1 MSDSILDQIRSNRKR
16 TIVPSRED
24 TLISPK
30 QESEQIAQQS
40 TMENEASNKT
50 LANATSNETSVAN
63 ATSNKTSTANATS
76 NKTTTANEASNKTST
91 NEALNKTST
100 NEASNETTNSNST
113 IEELKAELAKIPPTR
128 RHSAV
133 VLDAEIDANLTRFCK
148 EKGVTV
154 EVFLEAA
161 WLQAEASS
169 ELMEKILVEAK
180 YRYDSRKLAGK
191 LRRLITMLSGR

>member
-1 MSDSILDQIRSNRKR
+1 MSDSILDKIRSNRKR
-16 TIVPSRED
+16 TIVPNRED
-24 TLISPK
+24 TLIAPK
-30 QESEQIAQQS
+30 QESEQIAQQLTPANETSANATS
-40 TMENEASNKT
+40 T
-50 LANATSNETSVAN
+50 NATSNET
-63 ATSNKTSTANATS
+63 
-76 NKTTTANEASNKTST
+76 T
-91 NEALNKTST
+91 NP
-100 NEASNETTNSNST
+100 NST
-113 IEELKAELAKIPPTR
+113 LEELKAELAKLPPTR

-180 YRYDSRKLAGK
+180 CRYDSRKLAGK

>member
-30 QESEQIAQQS
+30 QGSEQIAQQS
-40 TMENEASNKT
+40 TTE
-50 LANATSNETSVAN
+50 
-63 ATSNKTSTANATS
+63 
-76 NKTTTANEASNKTST
+76 
-91 NEALNKTST
+91 

-113 IEELKAELAKIPPTR
+113 LEELKAELAKIPPTR

-133 VLDAEIDANLTRFCK
+133 VLDAEIDTNLTRFCK

-154 EVFLEAA
+154 ELFLEAA

-180 YRYDSRKLAGK
+180 CRYDSRKIAGK
-191 LRRLITMLSGR
+191 LRRLITMLSGRG

>member
-16 TIVPSRED
+16 TVVPSRED
-24 TLISPK
+24 TLIAPK
-30 QESEQIAQQS
+30 QESEQIAQRS
-40 TMENEASNKT
+40 TPANEPSK
-50 LANATSNETSVAN
+50 E
-63 ATSNKTSTANATS
+63 
-76 NKTTTANEASNKTST
+76 TTAD
-91 NEALNKTST
+91 
-100 NEASNETTNSNST
+100 NST
-113 IEELKAELAKIPPTR
+113 LEELKAELAKIPPTR

-161 WLQAEASS
+161 WLQAVASS

-180 YRYDSRKLAGK
+180 CRYDSRKLAGK

>member
-1 MSDSILDQIRSNRKR
+1 MSDSILDKIRSNRKR
-16 TIVPSRED
+16 TIVPNRED
-24 TLISPK
+24 TLIAPK
-30 QESEQIAQQS
+30 QESEQIAQPS
-40 TMENEASNKT
+40 TPVNE
-50 LANATSNETSVAN
+50 TSNETS
-63 ATSNKTSTANATS
+63 NKTS
-76 NKTTTANEASNKTST
+76 ANET
-91 NEALNKTST
+91 
-100 NEASNETTNSNST
+100 SNETTNSNST
-113 IEELKAELAKIPPTR
+113 LEELKAELAKIPPTR

-161 WLQAEASS
+161 WLQAVASS

-180 YRYDSRKLAGK
+180 CRYDSRKLAGK

>member
-1 MSDSILDQIRSNRKR
+1 MSDSILDKIRSNRKR
-16 TIVPSRED
+16 TIVPNRED
-24 TLISPK
+24 TLIAPK
-30 QESEQIAQQS
+30 QESEQIAQRS
-40 TMENEASNKT
+40 APANATSANEASSEP
-50 LANATSNETSVAN
+50 LANATSTNET
-63 ATSNKTSTANATS
+63 
-76 NKTTTANEASNKTST
+76 
-91 NEALNKTST
+91 
-100 NEASNETTNSNST
+100 SNETTNSNST
-113 IEELKAELAKIPPTR
+113 LEELKAELAKIPQTR

-180 YRYDSRKLAGK
+180 CRYDSRKLAGK

>member
-1 MSDSILDQIRSNRKR
+1 MSDSILDKIRSNRKR
-16 TIVPSRED
+16 TIVPNRED
-24 TLISPK
+24 TLIAPK
-30 QESEQIAQQS
+30 RESGQIAQQS
-40 TMENEASNKT
+40 TPASEA
-50 LANATSNETSVAN
+50 SNETS
-63 ATSNKTSTANATS
+63 ANATS
-76 NKTTTANEASNKTST
+76 NKTTTT
-91 NEALNKTST
+91 NEALNETPA

-113 IEELKAELAKIPPTR
+113 LEELKAELAKIPPTR

>member
-1 MSDSILDQIRSNRKR
+1 MSDSILDKIRSNRKR
-16 TIVPSRED
+16 TIVPNRED
-24 TLISPK
+24 TLIAPK
-30 QESEQIAQQS
+30 QESEQISQQL
-40 TMENEASNKT
+40 TP
-50 LANATSNETSVAN
+50 ANATS
-63 ATSNKTSTANATS
+63 
-76 NKTTTANEASNKTST
+76 ANEASSEILA
-91 NEALNKTST
+91 NET
-100 NEASNETTNSNST
+100 SNETTNPNST
-113 IEELKAELAKIPPTR
+113 LEELKAELAKIPQTR

-161 WLQAEASS
+161 WLQATASS

-180 YRYDSRKLAGK
+180 CRYDSRKLAGK

>member
-1 MSDSILDQIRSNRKR
+1 MSDSILDKIRSNRKR
-16 TIVPSRED
+16 TIVPNRED
-24 TLISPK
+24 TLIAPK
-30 QESEQIAQQS
+30 QESEQIAQQLTPANATS
-40 TMENEASNKT
+40 PNEASSEI
-50 LANATSNETSVAN
+50 LANATSANATSTNATSNET
-63 ATSNKTSTANATS
+63 
-76 NKTTTANEASNKTST
+76 T
-91 NEALNKTST
+91 NP
-100 NEASNETTNSNST
+100 NST
-113 IEELKAELAKIPPTR
+113 LEELKAELAKLPPTR

-180 YRYDSRKLAGK
+180 CRYDSRKLAGK

>member
-1 MSDSILDQIRSNRKR
+1 MSDSILDKIRSNRKR
-16 TIVPSRED
+16 TVVPSRED
-24 TLISPK
+24 TLIAPK
-30 QESEQIAQQS
+30 QESEQITQQS
-40 TMENEASNKT
+40 TP
-50 LANATSNETSVAN
+50 
-63 ATSNKTSTANATS
+63 
-76 NKTTTANEASNKTST
+76 ANEPSK
-91 NEALNKTST
+91 
-100 NEASNETTNSNST
+100 ETTGDNST
-113 IEELKAELAKIPPTR
+113 LEELKAELAKIPPTR

-161 WLQAEASS
+161 WLQAVASS

-180 YRYDSRKLAGK
+180 CRYDSRKLAGK

>member
-16 TIVPSRED
+16 TVVPSRED
-24 TLISPK
+24 TLIAPK
-30 QESEQIAQQS
+30 QESEQITQQS
-40 TMENEASNKT
+40 TP
-50 LANATSNETSVAN
+50 ANQPS
-63 ATSNKTSTANATS
+63 K
-76 NKTTTANEASNKTST
+76 
-91 NEALNKTST
+91 
-100 NEASNETTNSNST
+100 ETTGDNST
-113 IEELKAELAKIPPTR
+113 LEELKAELAKIPPTR

-161 WLQAEASS
+161 WLEAVASP

-180 YRYDSRKLAGK
+180 SRYDSRKLAGK

>member
-1 MSDSILDQIRSNRKR
+1 MSDSILDKIRSNRKR
-16 TIVPSRED
+16 TIVPNRED
-24 TLISPK
+24 TLIAPK
-30 QESEQIAQQS
+30 QESEQIAQQL
-40 TMENEASNKT
+40 TP
-50 LANATSNETSVAN
+50 ANATSPNEASSEILANETS
-63 ATSNKTSTANATS
+63 
-76 NKTTTANEASNKTST
+76 ANETST
-91 NEALNKTST
+91 NVT
-100 NEASNETTNSNST
+100 SNETTNPNST
-113 IEELKAELAKIPPTR
+113 LEELKAELAKLPPTR

-180 YRYDSRKLAGK
+180 CRYDSRKLAGK

>member
-1 MSDSILDQIRSNRKR
+1 MSDSILDKIRSNRKR
-16 TIVPSRED
+16 TIVPNRED
-24 TLISPK
+24 TLIAPK
-30 QESEQIAQQS
+30 QESEQIAQRS
-40 TMENEASNKT
+40 TPANE
-50 LANATSNETSVAN
+50 TSNETS
-63 ATSNKTSTANATS
+63 NKTS
-76 NKTTTANEASNKTST
+76 ANET
-91 NEALNKTST
+91 
-100 NEASNETTNSNST
+100 SNETTNSNST
-113 IEELKAELAKIPPTR
+113 LEELKAELAKIPPTR

-161 WLQAEASS
+161 WLQAVASS

-180 YRYDSRKLAGK
+180 CRYDSRKLAGK

>member
-1 MSDSILDQIRSNRKR
+1 MSDSILDKIRSNRKR
-16 TIVPSRED
+16 TIVPNRED
-24 TLISPK
+24 TLIAPK
-30 QESEQIAQQS
+30 QESEQIAQQLTPANATS
-40 TMENEASNKT
+40 PNEASSEI
-50 LANATSNETSVAN
+50 LANETSANATSTNATSNET
-63 ATSNKTSTANATS
+63 
-76 NKTTTANEASNKTST
+76 T
-91 NEALNKTST
+91 NP
-100 NEASNETTNSNST
+100 NST
-113 IEELKAELAKIPPTR
+113 LEELKAELAKLPPTR

-180 YRYDSRKLAGK
+180 CRYDSRKLAGK

>member
-16 TIVPSRED
+16 TVVPSRED
-24 TLISPK
+24 TLIAPK
-30 QESEQIAQQS
+30 QESEQITQQS
-40 TMENEASNKT
+40 TP
-50 LANATSNETSVAN
+50 ANQPS
-63 ATSNKTSTANATS
+63 K
-76 NKTTTANEASNKTST
+76 
-91 NEALNKTST
+91 
-100 NEASNETTNSNST
+100 ETTGDNST
-113 IEELKAELAKIPPTR
+113 LEELKAELAKIPPTR

-161 WLQAEASS
+161 WLQAVASP

-180 YRYDSRKLAGK
+180 SRYDSRKLAGK

>member
-16 TIVPSRED
+16 TVVPSRED
-24 TLISPK
+24 TLIAPK
-30 QESEQIAQQS
+30 QESEQITQQS
-40 TMENEASNKT
+40 TP
-50 LANATSNETSVAN
+50 
-63 ATSNKTSTANATS
+63 
-76 NKTTTANEASNKTST
+76 ANEPSK
-91 NEALNKTST
+91 
-100 NEASNETTNSNST
+100 ETTGDNST
-113 IEELKAELAKIPPTR
+113 LEELKAELAKIPPTR

-161 WLQAEASS
+161 WLQAVASS

-180 YRYDSRKLAGK
+180 CRYDSRKLAGK
-191 LRRLITMLSGR
+191 LRRLITMLSER

>member
-1 MSDSILDQIRSNRKR
+1 MSDSILDKIRSNRKR
-16 TIVPSRED
+16 TIVPNRED
-24 TLISPK
+24 TLIAPK
-30 QESEQIAQQS
+30 QESGQIAQQS
-40 TMENEASNKT
+40 APANETSANETLNETSNKTTTNEASNKT
-50 LANATSNETSVAN
+50 TAKATSNETTTN
-63 ATSNKTSTANATS
+63 A
-76 NKTTTANEASNKTST
+76 
-91 NEALNKTST
+91 
-100 NEASNETTNSNST
+100 ASNETTNSNST
-113 IEELKAELAKIPPTR
+113 LEELKAELAKLPPTR

-180 YRYDSRKLAGK
+180 CRYDSRKLAGK

>member
-1 MSDSILDQIRSNRKR
+1 MSDSILDKIRSNRKR
-16 TIVPSRED
+16 TVVPSRKD

-30 QESEQIAQQS
+30 QESEQITQQS
-40 TMENEASNKT
+40 TPAKEPSK
-50 LANATSNETSVAN
+50 
-63 ATSNKTSTANATS
+63 
-76 NKTTTANEASNKTST
+76 
-91 NEALNKTST
+91 
-100 NEASNETTNSNST
+100 ETTGDNST
-113 IEELKAELAKIPPTR
+113 LEELKAELAKIPPTR

-161 WLQAEASS
+161 WLQAVSSS

-180 YRYDSRKLAGK
+180 SRYDSRKRAGK

>member
-1 MSDSILDQIRSNRKR
+1 MSDSILDKIRSNRKR
-16 TIVPSRED
+16 TIVPNRED
-24 TLISPK
+24 TLIAPK
-30 QESEQIAQQS
+30 QESEQIAQRS
-40 TMENEASNKT
+40 TPANE
-50 LANATSNETSVAN
+50 TSNETS
-63 ATSNKTSTANATS
+63 NKTS
-76 NKTTTANEASNKTST
+76 ANET
-91 NEALNKTST
+91 
-100 NEASNETTNSNST
+100 SNETTNSNST
-113 IEELKAELAKIPPTR
+113 LEELKAELAKIPPTR

-161 WLQAEASS
+161 WLQAVASS

-180 YRYDSRKLAGK
+180 CRYDSRKIAGK

>member
-16 TIVPSRED
+16 TVVPSRED
-24 TLISPK
+24 TLIAPK
-30 QESEQIAQQS
+30 QESEQIAQRS
-40 TMENEASNKT
+40 TPANE
-50 LANATSNETSVAN
+50 TSNETS
-63 ATSNKTSTANATS
+63 NKTS
-76 NKTTTANEASNKTST
+76 ANET
-91 NEALNKTST
+91 
-100 NEASNETTNSNST
+100 SNETTNSNST
-113 IEELKAELAKIPPTR
+113 LEELKAELSKIPPTR

-161 WLQAEASS
+161 WLQAVASS

-180 YRYDSRKLAGK
+180 CRYDSRKLAGK

>member
-1 MSDSILDQIRSNRKR
+1 MSDSILDKIRSNRKR
-16 TIVPSRED
+16 TIVPNRED
-24 TLISPK
+24 TLIAPK
-30 QESEQIAQQS
+30 QESEQIAQQLTPANITS
-40 TMENEASNKT
+40 PNEASSEI
-50 LANATSNETSVAN
+50 LANETSANETSTNATSNET
-63 ATSNKTSTANATS
+63 
-76 NKTTTANEASNKTST
+76 T
-91 NEALNKTST
+91 NP
-100 NEASNETTNSNST
+100 NST
-113 IEELKAELAKIPPTR
+113 LEELKAELAKLPPTR

-180 YRYDSRKLAGK
+180 CRYDSRKLAGK

>member
-30 QESEQIAQQS
+30 QESKQISQQS
-40 TMENEASNKT
+40 TTENEASK
-50 LANATSNETSVAN
+50 
-63 ATSNKTSTANATS
+63 K
-76 NKTTTANEASNKTST
+76 
-91 NEALNKTST
+91 
-100 NEASNETTNSNST
+100 TTNSNST
-113 IEELKAELAKIPPTR
+113 LEELKAELAKIPPTR

-133 VLDAEIDANLTRFCK
+133 VLDAEIDANLTIFCK
-148 EKGVTV
+148 QKGVTV
-154 EVFLEAA
+154 ELFLEAA

-169 ELMEKILVEAK
+169 ELMEKIIVEAK
-180 YRYDSRKLAGK
+180 CRYDSRKLAGK

>member
-16 TIVPSRED
+16 TVVPSRED
-24 TLISPK
+24 TLIAPK
-30 QESEQIAQQS
+30 QESEQITQQS
-40 TMENEASNKT
+40 TP
-50 LANATSNETSVAN
+50 ANQPS
-63 ATSNKTSTANATS
+63 K
-76 NKTTTANEASNKTST
+76 
-91 NEALNKTST
+91 
-100 NEASNETTNSNST
+100 ETTGDNST
-113 IEELKAELAKIPPTR
+113 LEELKAELAKIPPTR

-161 WLQAEASS
+161 WLQAVASS

-180 YRYDSRKLAGK
+180 CRYDSRKIAGK

>member
-16 TIVPSRED
+16 TVVPSRED
-24 TLISPK
+24 TLIAPK
-30 QESEQIAQQS
+30 QESEQITQQS
-40 TMENEASNKT
+40 TP
-50 LANATSNETSVAN
+50 ANQPS
-63 ATSNKTSTANATS
+63 K
-76 NKTTTANEASNKTST
+76 
-91 NEALNKTST
+91 
-100 NEASNETTNSNST
+100 ETTGDNST
-113 IEELKAELAKIPPTR
+113 LEELKAELAKIPPTR

-161 WLQAEASS
+161 WLQAVASP

-180 YRYDSRKLAGK
+180 SRYGSRKLAGK

>member
-16 TIVPSRED
+16 TVVPSRED
-24 TLISPK
+24 TLIAPK
-30 QESEQIAQQS
+30 QESEQIAQRS
-40 TMENEASNKT
+40 TPANETSNETSNKT
-50 LANATSNETSVAN
+50 SANETSANETSTNATSNET
-63 ATSNKTSTANATS
+63 
-76 NKTTTANEASNKTST
+76 T
-91 NEALNKTST
+91 NP
-100 NEASNETTNSNST
+100 NST
-113 IEELKAELAKIPPTR
+113 LEELKAELAKLPPTR

-180 YRYDSRKLAGK
+180 CRYDSRKLAGK

>member
-16 TIVPSRED
+16 TVVPSRED
-24 TLISPK
+24 TLIAPK
-30 QESEQIAQQS
+30 QESEQITQQS
-40 TMENEASNKT
+40 TP
-50 LANATSNETSVAN
+50 ANQPS
-63 ATSNKTSTANATS
+63 K
-76 NKTTTANEASNKTST
+76 
-91 NEALNKTST
+91 
-100 NEASNETTNSNST
+100 ETTGDNST
-113 IEELKAELAKIPPTR
+113 LEELKAELAKILPTR

-161 WLQAEASS
+161 WLQAVASS

-180 YRYDSRKLAGK
+180 CRYDSRKLAGK

>member
-1 MSDSILDQIRSNRKR
+1 MSDSILDKIRSNRKR
-16 TIVPSRED
+16 TIVPNRED
-24 TLISPK
+24 TLIAPK
-30 QESEQIAQQS
+30 HESGQIAQQS
-40 TMENEASNKT
+40 AP
-50 LANATSNETSVAN
+50 ANATSNEASNEASSETLANETSAN
-63 ATSNKTSTANATS
+63 ATSNKTSTNAT
-76 NKTTTANEASNKTST
+76 
-91 NEALNKTST
+91 
-100 NEASNETTNSNST
+100 SNETTNPNST
-113 IEELKAELAKIPPTR
+113 LEELKAELAKLPPTR

-180 YRYDSRKLAGK
+180 CRYDSRKLAGK

>member
-16 TIVPSRED
+16 TVVPSRED
-24 TLISPK
+24 TLIAPK
-30 QESEQIAQQS
+30 QESEQIPQQS
-40 TMENEASNKT
+40 TP
-50 LANATSNETSVAN
+50 
-63 ATSNKTSTANATS
+63 
-76 NKTTTANEASNKTST
+76 ANEPSK
-91 NEALNKTST
+91 
-100 NEASNETTNSNST
+100 ETTGDNST
-113 IEELKAELAKIPPTR
+113 LEKLKAELAKMPPTR

-161 WLQAEASS
+161 WLQAVASP

-180 YRYDSRKLAGK
+180 SRYDSRKLAGK

>member
-1 MSDSILDQIRSNRKR
+1 MSDSILDQIRSNRRR
-16 TIVPSRED
+16 TVVPSRKD

-30 QESEQIAQQS
+30 QQSDHIAHP
-40 TMENEASNKT
+40 EN
-50 LANATSNETSVAN
+50 
-63 ATSNKTSTANATS
+63 
-76 NKTTTANEASNKTST
+76 TANEAFK
-91 NEALNKTST
+91 K
-100 NEASNETTNSNST
+100 TTNSNST
-113 IEELKAELAKIPPTR
+113 LEELKAELAKMPPTR

-161 WLQAEASS
+161 WLQAVASS

-180 YRYDSRKLAGK
+180 SRYDSRKLAGK
-191 LRRLITMLSGR
+191 LRRLITMLSGNG

>member
-16 TIVPSRED
+16 TVVPSRED
-24 TLISPK
+24 TLIAPK
-30 QESEQIAQQS
+30 QESEQITQQS
-40 TMENEASNKT
+40 TPA
-50 LANATSNETSVAN
+50 NETS
-63 ATSNKTSTANATS
+63 KE
-76 NKTTTANEASNKTST
+76 TTAD
-91 NEALNKTST
+91 
-100 NEASNETTNSNST
+100 NST
-113 IEELKAELAKIPPTR
+113 LEELKAELAKIPPTR

-161 WLQAEASS
+161 WLQAVASS
-169 ELMEKILVEAK
+169 ELMEKILLEAK
-180 YRYDSRKLAGK
+180 CRYDSRKLAGK